1 MRVRLAPV
9 SRPRD
14 LAGLA
19 LRPGVWTPVPEAL
32 RAAVAAAAA
41 LLGPLVVVDV
51 PAPDQ
56 EPRAPV
62 DAVAALP
69 ARPRRARAEPVPAP
83 EAEG

>member
-9 SRPRD
+9 SRPRNVG
-14 LAGLA
+14 GLD

-32 RAAVAAAAA
+32 RPAVAAAAA
-41 LLGPLVVVDV
+41 LLGPLVAVDV
-51 PAPDQ
+51 PAPAP

-62 DAVAALP
+62 EAVAAPP
-69 ARPRRARAEPVPAP
+69 ARPRRARAEPAP